1 MQKSCLSLW
10 LHVCLEPLSYSSWFL
25 HRKCTKPNNRVT
37 RVKQF
42 PEAED
47 CEAEDSSRAQTE
59 SDNNSQVEVDI
70 RTEETYMTYETYIC
84 EVEKT
89 RVE

>member
-1 MQKSCLSLW
+1 MRW
-10 LHVCLEPLSYSSWFL
+10 EGF
-25 HRKCTKPNNRVT
+25 RKCTKSNNRVT

-47 CEAEDSSRAQTE
+47 CEAEDSSHVQTE
-59 SDNNSQVEVDI
+59 SDNNSRVEVDI

-84 EVEKT
+84 EVE
-89 RVE
+89 R

>member
-1 MQKSCLSLW
+1 MKS
-10 LHVCLEPLSYSSWFL
+10 
-25 HRKCTKPNNRVT
+25 NNGVT

-42 PEAED
+42 LEAEDCEAEDCEAED

-59 SDNNSQVEVDI
+59 SDNNSRVEVDI
-70 RTEETYMTYETYIC
+70 RTEVTYMTYETYIC
-84 EVEKT
+84 EAEKT

>member
-1 MQKSCLSLW
+1 MRVLRGVRKSKSRRTRR
-10 LHVCLEPLSYSSWFL
+10 EDF
-25 HRKCTKPNNRVT
+25 RKCAKPNNSVT

-42 PEAED
+42 LEAED
-47 CEAEDSSRAQTE
+47 CEAEDSSRTRTE
-59 SDNNSQVEVDI
+59 SDNSRVGVDI

-84 EVEKT
+84 EAEKT